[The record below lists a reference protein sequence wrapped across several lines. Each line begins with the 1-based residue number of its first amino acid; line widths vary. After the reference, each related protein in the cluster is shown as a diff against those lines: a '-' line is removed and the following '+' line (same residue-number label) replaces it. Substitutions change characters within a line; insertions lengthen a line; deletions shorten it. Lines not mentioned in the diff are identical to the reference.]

1 MDRGYRRHNAGRSA
15 QTRRLVGRALAA
27 GLLSATSLLFATSAG
42 AQPLVPAS
50 LQAAAALH
58 SAGQISSYYAHEG
71 GPLWVKPDGSLDP
84 AAAVLVQLIA
94 TAGLDGLDPQAL
106 GLDALNAAVARAS
119 QDRSEESL
127 ARAEAALS
135 TALANYAVAMRQP
148 TPGSQM
154 IYEHDVLRPI
164 APDAVTIMR
173 SAAQAPSLLEY
184 VTAMGW
190 MHPLYGELRQKLMNG
205 EPTPEVRSAAV
216 GTLDR
221 LRALPVPFSRHV
233 LLDIVGARLWMYE
246 NGQPVDS
253 MKVIVGKVE
262 TQTPI
267 MAGYIRY
274 ATLNPY
280 WNVPAELL
288 RTTIANG
295 VLNQGVGY
303 LKARGYE
310 VFENWEEGAAKL
322 DPASVDWKAVK
333 RGELNLRVR
342 QKPGGANSM
351 GNVKYEFPNPQGIY
365 LHDTPSKELM
375 SKAVRQL
382 SNGCV
387 RLEDAERLGRWLLGG
402 NLPRAGAGPE
412 HRVDLAEPVP
422 IYITYLTARPEGTTI
437 ALGTDPYGLDMRSGP
452 ALAQAGVR

>member
-1 MDRGYRRHNAGRSA
+1 MDRGNRRHHTARSVRTGRIFERTLA
-15 QTRRLVGRALAA
+15 AALLAA
-27 GLLSATSLLFATSAG
+27 GSLLATSAA
-42 AQPLVPAS
+42 AQPLAPAS
-50 LQAAAALH
+50 LQAAAALQ
-58 SAGQISSYYAHEG
+58 SSGQVASYYAHEG

-84 AAAVLVQLIA
+84 AAAMLVQLIA
-94 TAGLDGLDPQAL
+94 TADLDGLDPQAL
-106 GLDALNAAVARAS
+106 GLDALSAAVARAA
-119 QDRSEESL
+119 QDRSETSL

-135 TALANYAVAMRQP
+135 TALANYALALRQP

-164 APDAVTIMR
+164 PPDAVTIMR
-173 SAAQAPSLLEY
+173 GAAAAPSLLEY

-190 MHPLYGELRQKLMNG
+190 MHPLYGELRQKLLIA
-205 EPTPEVRSAAV
+205 EPSPDVRRGAV
-216 GTLDR
+216 ATLDR
-221 LRALPVPFSRHV
+221 LRALPVPYSRHV

-253 MKVIVGKVE
+253 MKVVVGKVE

-288 RTTIANG
+288 QTTIANG

-365 LHDTPSKELM
+365 LHDTPSKDLM

-387 RLEDAERLGRWLLGG
+387 RLEDADRLGRWLLGG
-402 NLPRAGAGPE
+402 DLPRAGAGPE

-422 IYITYLTARPEGTTI
+422 IYITYMTARPEGDAI
-437 ALGTDPYGLDMRSGP
+437 ALASDPYGLDMRSRP
-452 ALAQAGVR
+452 ALAQAGLQ